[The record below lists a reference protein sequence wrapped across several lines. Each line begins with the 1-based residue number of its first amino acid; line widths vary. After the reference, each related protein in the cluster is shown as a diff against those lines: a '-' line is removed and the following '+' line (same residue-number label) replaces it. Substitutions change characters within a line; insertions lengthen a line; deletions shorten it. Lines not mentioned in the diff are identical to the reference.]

1 LVILFA
7 NNTDNPW
14 NAETPLL
21 VILLPAVIIGVASLC
36 IYLLHR
42 NGKLFSRRQER
53 QVIEVS
59 KYIATVEIAQ
69 MQ

>member
-7 NNTDNPW
+7 NNTDNSW

-21 VILLPAVIIGVASLC
+21 VILLLTVIIGVASLC
-36 IYLLHR
+36 IYLLHG
-42 NGKLFSRRQER
+42 NGKLFSRRQEG
-53 QVIEVS
+53 QVIKVS
-59 KYIATVEIAQ
+59 KYIAAGEITQ

>member
-1 LVILFA
+1 LFA
-7 NNTDNPW
+7 NNTDNSW
-14 NAETPLL
+14 NAETILL
-21 VILLPAVIIGVASLC
+21 VILLPTVIIGVASFC

-59 KYIATVEIAQ
+59 KYIATGEITQ
-69 MQ
+69 MK